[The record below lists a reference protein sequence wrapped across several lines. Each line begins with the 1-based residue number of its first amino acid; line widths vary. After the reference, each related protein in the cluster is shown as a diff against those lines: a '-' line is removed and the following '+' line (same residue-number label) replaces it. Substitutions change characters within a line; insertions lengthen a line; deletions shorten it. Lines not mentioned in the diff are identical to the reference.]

1 MDARRAVLARP
12 RSRSLRPIALLLAAL
27 LLLGGGPGLAAS
39 SVRPADREA
48 RGTADQIQD
57 DPIGTMALALDYDL
71 ETIYRFVADE
81 IAYEPYPGILRG
93 ALGTLE
99 ARAGNSAD
107 KALLLAALLD
117 ASLIPVRFARGSLDD
132 TAAAQLTAS
141 LTVDA
146 ETARTV
152 AQRPLDAGVARL
164 ADREPA
170 TEPDPGSSPLLD
182 ETQEA
187 ALKADGQA
195 ALGQAAARLG
205 DTAAMLEAALADAG
219 IELPDRAV
227 TLPATEV
234 TAHTW
239 VQAQFGPEWQ
249 DLDATLEGTEPG
261 ALLAATATETLDQLP
276 DDLRHRIRF
285 GVIVERVEAGEL
297 IPDTILEHEAFADEL
312 TGVPVVFGH
321 VTPSGV
327 RTLGI
332 TLSSL
337 FGEGWIDYRPS
348 LDLGGRA
355 IVADEAVAFPAT
367 AGGGDIFSVEPSP
380 GAGDAG
386 PIEGEATAEWLEVTV
401 TPPGGEPTTARR
413 TVFDRIPAAV
423 RHGGTPAVA
432 DVAPITLVDLE
443 GTGTA
448 GYPPMEGMQ
457 AFAIATG
464 TTSLAPLLAVADDG
478 LGMLALAYHNLRD
491 VMTTSLVLDAGGRT
505 YLDAPNVVSVAL
517 RIDPDA
523 TADTLRESVRFGIDL
538 WHRSH
543 GVLPV
548 AGGATT
554 AGDAEILAGI
564 TDHLAE
570 RFAIAFAGRT
580 ELVAPG
586 SVGVGEVFEAAAAQG
601 IPTVVLQGELP
612 AGLPY
617 APEVVAAIG
626 SRVGAG
632 DVVVVPAE
640 PVTIGEAS
648 RVGWWAIDP
657 VTGHTTD
664 TMDDGTA
671 SEFAEYGFV
680 VRTRI
685 GLVRCYGA
693 LAAVVVG
700 YLAAATSA
708 LTVMNIM
715 SDFAP
720 GAGAAATC
728 AAL

>member
-1 MDARRAVLARP
+1 MDARRAALGRP
-12 RSRSLRPIALLLAAL
+12 WSRSLRPIALLLATL
-27 LLLGGGPGLAAS
+27 LLVGGGPGLAAS
-39 SVRPADREA
+39 SVRPLDPRT

-57 DPIGTMALALDYDL
+57 DPIGNMALALDYDL
-71 ETIYRFVADE
+71 DTIFRFVADE
-81 IAYEPYPGILRG
+81 VAYEPYPGILRG

-117 ASLIPVRFARGSLDD
+117 ASLIPVRFARGPMEEA
-132 TAAAQLTAS
+132 AAAQLTAS

-146 ETARTV
+146 ETARSL
-152 AQRPLDAGVARL
+152 AQRPLDAGVAQL
-164 ADREPA
+164 AEREPD
-170 TEPDPGSSPLLD
+170 TEPDPGTSPLLD

-187 ALKADGQA
+187 ALEADGQA
-195 ALGQAAARLG
+195 ALGQAATRLG
-205 DTAAMLEAALADAG
+205 DTAAMLQAALADAG
-219 IELPDRAV
+219 IALPDRAV
-227 TLPATEV
+227 TIPATELSEHV
-234 TAHTW
+234 W

-249 DLDATLEGTEPG
+249 DLDATLAGAEPG
-261 ALLAATATETLDQLP
+261 TPLATTTDTLDQLP
-276 DDLRHRIRF
+276 DDLRHRVRF
-285 GVIVERVEAGEL
+285 DVIVERVEAGAL
-297 IPDTILEHEAFADEL
+297 ATHTILEHEAFADEL

-327 RTLGI
+327 KTLGI
-332 TLSSL
+332 TLGSL

-355 IVADEAVAFPAT
+355 IVADEAVGFPAT

-380 GAGDAG
+380 GAGEAG
-386 PIEGEATAEWLEVTV
+386 PVEGEATAEWLEVTV
-401 TPPGGEPTTARR
+401 TSPGGEPATARR
-413 TVFDRIPAAV
+413 TVFDRVPAAA

-443 GTGTA
+443 GTGTV

-523 TADTLRESVRFGIDL
+523 TAETLRESVRFGIDL

-543 GVLPV
+543 GVLPI

-586 SVGVGEVFEAAAAQG
+586 SVGVGEVFEAAEAQD
-601 IPTVVLQGELP
+601 IPTVVLQGALP

-626 SRVGAG
+626 ERVDAG
-632 DVVVVPAE
+632 DVVVIPAE
-640 PVTIGEAS
+640 PVAIGEGS
-648 RVGWWAIDP
+648 RVGWWVIDP